1 MKNSYF
7 FSKPMLIISCI
18 TSTYQ
23 AQSPQQTYLTI
34 EAQIIK
40 YDNKDC
46 KGSLEI
52 FTHEGLMPFTYSI
65 DGGKTFH
72 ENKVF
77 ENLCEGKYFIQAKD
91 ATGKLGLTFV
101 QLIPNYVPDLFS
113 KEEQQAARESYIKD
127 LLLTR
132 ERVLD
137 QWNLLREVD
146 FQLSKYG
153 QRYPPIIIDQSSS
166 ESSLSYTFKVLKMNS
181 YEKETMMMLY
191 ERQLYVFKEHLIE
204 LNYDHNEG
212 TTKVLFKKDTPI
224 EVINDF
230 FKING
235 FTEFIKN

>member
-1 MKNSYF
+1 MKNRYTLSKTLLL
-7 FSKPMLIISCI
+7 FSCL
-18 TSTYQ
+18 TTTLQ
-23 AQSPQQTYLTI
+23 AQTTQETYLTI
-34 EAQIIK
+34 EAQVIK
-40 YDNKDC
+40 YANNDC

-52 FTHEGLMPFTYSI
+52 FTHDGLMPFTYSI

-72 ENKVF
+72 EKKVF

-101 QLIPNYVPDLFS
+101 QLIPNYVPELFS
-113 KEEQQAARESYIKD
+113 KEEQQAVRESYIKD

-153 QRYPPIIIDQSSS
+153 QKYPPIITEQTSN
-166 ESSLSYTFKVLKMNS
+166 ETSLSYTFKVLKMNS

-191 ERQLYVFKEHLIE
+191 ERQIYIFKEHLIE
-204 LNYDHNEG
+204 LNYDHAEG
-212 TTKVLFKKDTPI
+212 TTKVLFKKDTPT

-235 FTEFIKN
+235 FIGLI